1 MSIRADVAGPIK
13 QPSGLYH
20 CLGCGAKYGTLFIQ
34 LTVSTVRFH
43 WSMLFKFK
51 FRMDV
56 FKCGTFFR
64 ESSVFNLSS
73 DVCSTP
79 SLHLTR

>member
-13 QPSGLYH
+13 QLSWLYN

-43 WSMLFKFK
+43 WSMLFNFK
-51 FRMDV
+51 CRMDF
-56 FKCGTFFR
+56 FKCGTSTNHIKSLTYAIYFF
-64 ESSVFNLSS
+64 S
-73 DVCSTP
+73 
-79 SLHLTR
+79 